1 MEKAEFEKARAE
13 LPILRSFIDF
23 VNKQVGVYSD
33 ALSSFEGNKVRVE
46 RQVARVQRPVGRQI
60 KDGRPVVM
68 WASFEDPSSPDA
80 IHHRIIRA
88 DDFIKVNSEAG
99 FNEQQVCWS
108 IIVFIFAYWDEEIRP
123 QIAKVRGVTPNE
135 VMIDE
140 FGDLRILRKN
150 IIHNGGI
157 LPATDHTK
165 LKMMQPLVLPD
176 AAITFSHDQ
185 MHKLFIHIKQGIAK
199 LILKYTGDLPGAPDA
214 SEIVSIAIQN
224 S

>member
-33 ALSSFEGNKVRVE
+33 ALSSFEGNKVRIE
-46 RQVARVQRPVGRQI
+46 RQVARVQRPVGKQI

-88 DDFIKVNSEAG
+88 DDFIKANSEAG

-108 IIVFIFAYWDEEIRP
+108 IIVFMFAYWDEEIRP
-123 QIAKVRGVTPNE
+123 QIAKVRGVAPNE

-140 FGDLRILRKN
+140 FGDLRIFRKN

-157 LPATDHTK
+157 LPAADHAK
-165 LKMMQPLVLPD
+165 LKVMQSLASPD
-176 AAITFSHDQ
+176 ATITFSHDQ
-185 MHKLFIHIKQGIAK
+185 MHKLFVHIKQGIAK
-199 LILKYTGDLPGAPDA
+199 LVLKYTGHLPGAPDA
-214 SEIVSIAIQN
+214 SDIVSIAIQN